1 METFIVFIVLG
12 LFVILTVSLSFIPSE
27 GFGVLE
33 QMGKIHEIY
42 SEPGLHFVMPGFQKM
57 YLYQRETTL
66 SFDRLLLAPDNGML
80 FKVSLTISLV
90 ITDIKTYHLAVKNMS
105 LHHDL
110 LKQMEN
116 FVASCQWSAQSIRAD
131 LNEYLVELFTKN
143 SYPFAVSNIDV
154 HELDQA

>member
-1 METFIVFIVLG
+1 
-12 LFVILTVSLSFIPSE
+12 
-27 GFGVLE
+27 
-33 QMGKIHEIY
+33 
-42 SEPGLHFVMPGFQKM
+42 
-57 YLYQRETTL
+57 
-66 SFDRLLLAPDNGML
+66 ML

-90 ITDIKTYHLAVKNMS
+90 ITDIKAYHLVVKNMS

-143 SYPFAVSNIDV
+143 TYPFAVSNIDV